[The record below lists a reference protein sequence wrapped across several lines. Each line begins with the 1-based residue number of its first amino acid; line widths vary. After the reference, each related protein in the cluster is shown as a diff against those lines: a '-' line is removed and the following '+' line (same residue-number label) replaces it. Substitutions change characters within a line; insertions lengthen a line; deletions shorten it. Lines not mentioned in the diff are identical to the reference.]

1 MLGWLR
7 VVASR
12 IRGCFTIRRLDEDF
26 QQELDAHLA
35 LLTEE
40 NLRRG
45 LTPEE
50 ARRAAR
56 VRLGGVAQLRETH
69 RELQGL
75 PWLETLAQD
84 IRYALRMLRK
94 YPGFSAVVV
103 VTIALGIGASTAV
116 FSVVDPL
123 LFRRLPYPQDDQLV
137 SVGYLGP
144 VVNNEFN
151 VVSSYFDW
159 RQGQT
164 PFQSL
169 TAMRPALEC
178 DVLIG
183 DTPQQVGCYAVTA
196 DFLKTF
202 RIAPVI
208 GRDFSPDDDRPR
220 APAVVLL
227 SQGFWQRAFGGN
239 VKVLGKTIILNEEPA
254 QVVGVLPKGFEM
266 PQLGDID
273 VMLPAHLDASLAR
286 SANSSSFLRTFARLR
301 EGVSIEQAR
310 DRMRPLFEESMAKDV
325 PAELRS
331 EARLVV
337 RSLRDRQIHDVKL
350 ASWLLLGS
358 VLALLLVACT
368 NVANLMLARAEAR
381 RTELAMR
388 AALGAGRGRL
398 MRQTLTESL
407 LFGLLGGAGGCGA
420 AWVLLRLFVN
430 LAFDEMPRL
439 GQARIDPRALLF
451 ALAGSIAAAVLFG
464 IAPALERPR
473 AETLVGWHVAG
484 TARTLF
490 RKALVAA
497 QVAISLVL
505 LTGASLLIR
514 SLEKLENQ
522 TLGFQ
527 PEHVLAASFA
537 LRHHRYLPATAQ
549 ITFSDELEARLKRI
563 PGGGSFALSDSIPPR
578 GSMGRP
584 YSNMRI
590 SGHPPLASDGGM
602 VEFRWVTP
610 GYFQTMGI
618 AILSGHAFEEG
629 ERASGESPVILSATL
644 ARRMFGKENP
654 VGQEIELDGNRHWSP
669 IVGVAADTRNNG
681 LTEPPDPEYYRLR
694 MRGSDQ
700 IGRSGV
706 ALFRT
711 SLDPA
716 TLTRWIRREFAA
728 LDPTLPVRVETMDE
742 RVQRFQ
748 ERPRFVAIL
757 VGLFAALA
765 LLLAAV
771 GLYGV
776 LSYLVARQT
785 REIGVRMAIGARP
798 RDIALQVQK
807 YAGIWT
813 GIGVATGL
821 AGSLA
826 LACTIRGLLFEVS
839 PTDPVSLIAAVTVLL
854 VTAAVAASIPAY
866 RAARVDPVV
875 ALHSE

>member
-1 MLGWLR
+1 MSDWLTKTWVRIKTLINRQQLDRDLEDELNFHLGMRKEKLQAEGLNPD
-7 VVASR
+7 VAHFASLKR
-12 IRGCFTIRRLDEDF
+12 FGNVISV
-26 QQELDAHLA
+26 QEACRE
-35 LLTEE
+35 TWSFSWVE
-40 NLRRG
+40 NL
-45 LTPEE
+45 
-50 ARRAAR
+50 
-56 VRLGGVAQLRETH
+56 
-69 RELQGL
+69 
-75 PWLETLAQD
+75 WQD
-84 IRYALRMLRK
+84 IRYAARTLRK
-94 YPGFSAVVV
+94 NPGFTTVVV

-123 LFRRLPYPQDDQLV
+123 LFRSLPYPKDEQLV

-144 VVNNEFN
+144 VDNNEFN

-159 RQGQT
+159 RQGET
-164 PFQSL
+164 PFQFL
-169 TAMRPALEC
+169 TAMRPGTGC

-183 DTPQQVGCYAVTA
+183 NTPQQIRCYAVAA
-196 DFLKTF
+196 DFLRTF
-202 RIAPVI
+202 RITPDI
-208 GRDFSPDDDRPR
+208 GRDFNEEDDRPR
-220 APAVVLL
+220 APTVVLL
-227 SQGFWQRAFGGN
+227 SYGFWRRAFGGD
-239 VKVLGKTIILNEEPA
+239 VKALGKTLMLNDDPA
-254 QVVGVLPKGFEM
+254 QVVGILPKDFEM
-266 PQLGDID
+266 PQLGEID
-273 VMLPAHLDASLAR
+273 VLLPARLDASLPR

-310 DRMRPLFEESMAKDV
+310 DKLRPLFEESTAKDV
-325 PAELRS
+325 PPELRS
-331 EARLVV
+331 EVRLVV

-350 ASWLLLGS
+350 ASWLLFGS

-368 NVANLMLARAEAR
+368 NVANLMLARTEAR
-381 RTELAMR
+381 RQELAMR

-407 LFGLLGGAGGCGA
+407 MFGLLGGAAGCGA
-420 AWVLLRLFVN
+420 AWVLLRLFVR

-439 GQARIDPRALLF
+439 AQARIDLRALLF
-451 ALAGSIAAAVLFG
+451 ALAGSIAAAMLFG
-464 IAPALERPR
+464 IAPALERPQ
-473 AETLVGWHVAG
+473 AETLVGWHVAR

-490 RKALVAA
+490 RQALVSA

-514 SLEKLENQ
+514 SLGKLENQ
-522 TLGFQ
+522 PLGFQ
-527 PEHVLAASFA
+527 PEHVLAASFT
-537 LRHHRYLPATAQ
+537 LRQHRYLPPTAQ
-549 ITFSDELEARLKRI
+549 ITFLDELEERLKQI

-590 SGHPPLASDGGM
+590 SGHPPLAPDGGM

-610 GYFQTMGI
+610 GYFRTMGI
-618 AILSGHAFEEG
+618 AILSGNAFEEG

-644 ARRMFGKENP
+644 ARRMFGNENP
-654 VGQEIELDGNRHWSP
+654 VGQQIELDGNGHWSP
-669 IVGVAADTRNNG
+669 IVGVAANTKNNG
-681 LTEPPDPEYYRLR
+681 LSDPPDPEYYRLR
-694 MRGSDQ
+694 MKGSDQ
-700 IGRSGV
+700 LGRSGV

-728 LDPTLPVRVETMDE
+728 LDPTLPVRIETMDE
-742 RVQRFQ
+742 RVERFR

-757 VGLFAALA
+757 VGLFAALG

-776 LSYLVARQT
+776 LSFLVARQT

-807 YAGIWT
+807 YAGAWT

-821 AGSLA
+821 AGSFVLA
-826 LACTIRGLLFEVS
+826 RTIRGLLFEVS
-839 PTDPVSLIAAVTVLL
+839 PTDPISLMAAATVLV
-854 VTAAVAASIPAY
+854 VTAALAAWIPSY
-866 RAARVDPVV
+866 RAARVDPVI
-875 ALHSE
+875 ALRSE